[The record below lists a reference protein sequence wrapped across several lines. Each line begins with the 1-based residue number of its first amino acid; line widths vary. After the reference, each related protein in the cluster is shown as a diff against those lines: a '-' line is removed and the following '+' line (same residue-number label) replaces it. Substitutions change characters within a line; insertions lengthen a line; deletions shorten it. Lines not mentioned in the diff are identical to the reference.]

1 MATLSRLI
9 GVAGIVLVM
18 SATAVIAQVSQP
30 SEAERVRAQTDM
42 IRSRQAIA
50 TMEMVLQRAI
60 SNGAEMVQ
68 AQVSA
73 VLPTQRPRLSNTP
86 RVNGV
91 RLPGYGVVFNVQ
103 VPGLDLP
110 IMWDLVV
117 RNNQTRELDTSLTV
131 RRLQQQVLGM
141 PAGPM
146 RAQLQ
151 ELIFQLEMQ
160 LGTGAAPRPADAR
173 GPVTAASLPLTTVDN
188 AAIQVDPQVV
198 DDPEAAYTR
207 AVKAELVD
215 SMLVH
220 SQQLSIGPE
229 EWLAI
234 AARRATNPLVPGDS
248 IDASTW
254 VMRVKGSV
262 LAALRAST
270 ITKEEAQKQV
280 EVTEQ

>member
-1 MATLSRLI
+1 MATFSKLV
-9 GVAGIVLVM
+9 GVAGIVLL
-18 SATAVIAQVSQP
+18 SSTAAIAQGPQAN
-30 SEAERVRAQTDM
+30 ETERVRAQTEL

-50 TMEMVLQRAI
+50 TMETILQRAI

-117 RNNQTRELDTSLTV
+117 RNNQTREMDTALTV
-131 RRLQQQVLGM
+131 QRLQNQVQGM
-141 PAGPM
+141 PPGPM

-151 ELIFQLEMQ
+151 DLIFQLEMQ
-160 LGTGAAPRPADAR
+160 LGTAAARPAERR
-173 GPVTAASLPLTTVDN
+173 GPVAAASLPLTTVDN
-188 AAIQVDPQVV
+188 TAIKVDPQVV

-207 AVKAELVD
+207 EVKAALIEA
-215 SMLVH
+215 MLLN
-220 SQQLSIGPE
+220 SQQLSIGQE

-270 ITKEEAQKQV
+270 ISREEAQKQV

>member
-1 MATLSRLI
+1 
-9 GVAGIVLVM
+9 
-18 SATAVIAQVSQP
+18 
-30 SEAERVRAQTDM
+30 
-42 IRSRQAIA
+42 
-50 TMEMVLQRAI
+50 METVLQRAI

-117 RNNQTRELDTSLTV
+117 RNNQTREMDTALTV
-131 RRLQQQVLGM
+131 QRLQNQVQGM
-141 PAGPM
+141 PPGPM

-151 ELIFQLEMQ
+151 DLIFQLEMQ
-160 LGTGAAPRPADAR
+160 LGTAAARPAERR
-173 GPVTAASLPLTTVDN
+173 GPVAAASLPLTTVDN
-188 AAIQVDPQVV
+188 TAIKVDPQVV

-207 AVKAELVD
+207 EVKAALIEA
-215 SMLVH
+215 MLLN
-220 SQQLSIGPE
+220 SQQLSIGQE

-270 ITKEEAQKQV
+270 ISREEAQKQV